1 MKDDEECSSDEKSKK
16 GPPSKVLW
24 YLPIMPRF
32 KCLFANGDDAKD
44 LTWHVDERNCDG
56 MLCHL
61 VDSSEW
67 KKIDLLYSDF
77 GKARNPLDLPLMK

>member
-1 MKDDEECSSDEKSKK
+1 MACS
-16 GPPSKVLW
+16 
-24 YLPIMPRF
+24 
-32 KCLFANGDDAKD
+32 
-44 LTWHVDERNCDG
+44 ERNCDG